1 MADPCRGVGK
11 RLFQTN
17 GVFVLQD
24 PGRKLKYGPN
34 NLRATMYS
42 LPITA
47 RHVVKRIAGRIVPA
61 IATTTATVAGLVCLE
76 LLKYVIN
83 NNQYDDDHVG
93 SFTSEKEINTLAAT
107 TTTLN
112 NCEQRLVQLKSRNSF
127 LNLALP
133 VILFSEPGLCRQTRL
148 PNGKY
153 FSLWDRW
160 IIRPCKQVDK
170 YRLTDFIDQIKV
182 SDYTFDGP

>member
-1 MADPCRGVGK
+1 
-11 RLFQTN
+11 
-17 GVFVLQD
+17 
-24 PGRKLKYGPN
+24 
-34 NLRATMYS
+34 MYS

-83 NNQYDDDHVG
+83 NNQYDVNGGHVG
-93 SFTSEKEINTLAAT
+93 SFASEEEISTMTAT
-107 TTTLN
+107 TTTIN
-112 NCEQRLVQLKSRNSF
+112 DPEQRLIQLKSRNSF

-133 VILFSEPGLCRQTRL
+133 ILLFSEPGLCRQIRL

-160 IIRPCKQVDK
+160 IIRPCKSIDK
-170 YRLTDFIDQIKV
+170 YRLTDFIDQIKGFFLYIC
-182 SDYTFDGP
+182 DLCRPDNNWQQ